1 MSKPP
6 LLYASPFPPLQSGI
20 SEYSRYLAGGL
31 REHFDVTLLTEG
43 QEIADAQLRDGCRV
57 RSYRGDEIDVL
68 REYPYRIYNIGN
80 NPWFHGYIYE
90 CCLKWPGLVILHD
103 AVIYFLVV
111 GYYMDRPDFL
121 KTVYRLE
128 GARGVALI
136 KDQLK
141 SGEHLLRYAEPQLLP
156 FLDELLG
163 SGNRILVHSEYAL
176 QLLRRRGF
184 ACARLGRIDMPIPSD
199 GPRDDA
205 GTRKIR
211 ESLGLP
217 TDAVLICSYG
227 FVAPTKLNHMVCEAV
242 ERVRAQTRAEIYYC
256 MVGEGTYVDD
266 WLCDHIRVTGYAPES
281 DYENYLRCADLVVN
295 IRYPSMGETSIALLR
310 AMSLG
315 KPCIVTNHA
324 WFSELPDSVVLK
336 TDIPTHGDVVGQLT
350 RAFRQFVDD
359 RSAFERM
366 AQTAAEHVARHHA
379 VPTVAG
385 QIAHLVLAD
394 ATLDSRE

>member
-6 LLYASPFPPLQSGI
+6 LLYASPFPPHQSGI

-31 REHFDVTLLTEG
+31 REHFEVTLLTEG
-43 QEIADAQLRDGCRV
+43 YQIADAQLRDGCRV
-57 RSYRGDEIDVL
+57 RAYRKDEVDL
-68 REYPYRIYNIGN
+68 LGEYPYRIYNIGN

-111 GYYMDRPDFL
+111 GLYMDRPDFL

-128 GARGVALI
+128 GARGVAII

-141 SGEHLLRYAEPQLLP
+141 SGEHLLHYSEPQLLP

-163 SGNRILVHSEYAL
+163 SGNRILVHSDYAL
-176 QLLRRRGF
+176 QLLRRRGC
-184 ACARLGRIDMPIPSD
+184 AGARLGRIDMPIPVD
-199 GPRDDA
+199 QPRDDV
-205 GTRKIR
+205 GMRDVR
-211 ESLGLP
+211 DRLGIP
-217 TDAVLICSYG
+217 ADAVLICSYG

-242 ERVRAQTRAEIYYC
+242 ERVRAQTRAEVYYC
-256 MVGEGTYVDD
+256 MVGEGAYVDD
-266 WLCDHIRVTGYAPES
+266 LLCDHIRVTGYVPES
-281 DYENYLRCADLVVN
+281 DYEDYLRCADLVVN
-295 IRYPSMGETSIALLR
+295 IRYPSMGETSIALLG

-359 RSAFERM
+359 RSAFEHM
-366 AQTAAEHVARHHA
+366 GQAAAEYVARHHA
-379 VPTVAG
+379 VPTVAR
-385 QIAHLVLAD
+385 QIARLVLDGFTAEQD
-394 ATLDSRE
+394 